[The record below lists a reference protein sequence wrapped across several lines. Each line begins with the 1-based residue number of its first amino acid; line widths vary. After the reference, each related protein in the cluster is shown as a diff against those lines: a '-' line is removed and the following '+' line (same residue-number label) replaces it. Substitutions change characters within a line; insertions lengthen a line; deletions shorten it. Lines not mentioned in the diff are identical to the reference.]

1 MELSNDPGNNRP
13 PIRPIYRYNHYG
25 SIRSDGTGDF
35 FNFEGLE
42 PGEIQQQLVSPRKI
56 RKSLEYQKR
65 IQSEKENLS
74 NLNPRVRKAIE
85 QSIAIE
91 EALNAYLRFYASR
104 LNKTNPQN

>member
-1 MELSNDPGNNRP
+1 MK
-13 PIRPIYRYNHYG
+13 
-25 SIRSDGTGDF
+25 
-35 FNFEGLE
+35 
-42 PGEIQQQLVSPRKI
+42 PGEIEQHFVTPTEI
-56 RKSLEYQKR
+56 RKSKEYQER

-74 NLNPRVRKAIE
+74 YLNPRVRKAIE

>member
-1 MELSNDPGNNRP
+1 M
-13 PIRPIYRYNHYG
+13 
-25 SIRSDGTGDF
+25 
-35 FNFEGLE
+35 E